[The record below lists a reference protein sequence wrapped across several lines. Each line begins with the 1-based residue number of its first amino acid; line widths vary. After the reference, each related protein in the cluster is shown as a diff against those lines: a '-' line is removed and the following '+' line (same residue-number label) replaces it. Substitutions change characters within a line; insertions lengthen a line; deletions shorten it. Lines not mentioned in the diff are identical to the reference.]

1 VIAAVVRDRP
11 GEGVKDHFEPE
22 FEPVAEVVSAVTP
35 DQWRDATREEPLS
48 TTHSGGLLNELG
60 PASGVE
66 HRLAAV

>member
-1 VIAAVVRDRP
+1 LSP
-11 GEGVKDHFEPE
+11 NSN
-22 FEPVAEVVSAVTP
+22 PVAEVVSAVTP